1 MRSDEDRGMD
11 QAGSLTGQLSRREYE
26 VLHHI
31 QLGLTNGQIA
41 ERLFV
46 SRNTV
51 NKHVHHVL
59 RKLDVTNRVQAAVL
73 LRGGPEAIGPDPGGW
88 LPSR

>member
-1 MRSDEDRGMD
+1 MRADELHGTNAAELLARK
-11 QAGSLTGQLSRREYE
+11 LSRREFE

-31 QLGLTNGQIA
+31 QMGLTNGQIA

-51 NKHVHHVL
+51 NKHVHQVL
-59 RKLDVTNRVQAAVL
+59 RKLVVSNRVQAAVL
-73 LRGGPEAIGPDPGGW
+73 LGGGESR
-88 LPSR
+88 LEPSSNP